1 MKFTAVLAL
10 AMASFAVAAPTD
22 FSASDIEARTNTPST
37 PPPSGGDSVCSDNRK
52 QVNVQETQG
61 VLGLISIVGT
71 ILNQN
76 GGGAYCCDAS
86 APQVCLTSTR
96 IISVAS
102 ETLTQISFVSSVLST
117 STLSTASRFCKQN
130 SESTANVAVWK
141 ATYWCWNIRSLLLH

>member
-22 FSASDIEARTNTPST
+22 FSAADIEVRTNSHPST
-37 PPPSGGDSVCSDNRK
+37 PPPSGGSPCSDNRK

-86 APQVCLTSTR
+86 APQVCLTS
-96 IISVAS
+96 SPV
-102 ETLTQISFVSSVLST
+102 
-117 STLSTASRFCKQN
+117 
-130 SESTANVAVWK
+130 
-141 ATYWCWNIRSLLLH
+141 

>member
-1 MKFTAVLAL
+1 MEMTLEGGFTLQSTSIPIFSNTNTNPTFQTKPNTFNMKFTAVLAL

-86 APQVCLTSTR
+86 APQFGLINLNALNCVKIL
-96 IISVAS
+96 
-102 ETLTQISFVSSVLST
+102 
-117 STLSTASRFCKQN
+117 
-130 SESTANVAVWK
+130 
-141 ATYWCWNIRSLLLH
+141 